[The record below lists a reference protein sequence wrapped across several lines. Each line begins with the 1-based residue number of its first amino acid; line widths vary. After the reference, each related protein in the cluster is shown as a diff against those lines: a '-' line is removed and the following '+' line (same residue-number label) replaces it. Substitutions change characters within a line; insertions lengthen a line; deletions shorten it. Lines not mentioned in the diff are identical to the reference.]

1 MTRQQL
7 HDLID
12 VVPEDAI
19 PHLGEILEDLLEE
32 NTASDPIWENS
43 EFLAHV
49 IERVRLS
56 EEALARGEF
65 VPMADAK
72 KRFAKW
78 LKP

>member
-7 HDLID
+7 HELID

-19 PHLGEILEDLLEE
+19 SHLGEILEDLLEE
-32 NTASDPIWENS
+32 NTASDPIWENP
-43 EFLAHV
+43 EFVAHAT
-49 IERVRLS
+49 ERVRMG

-65 VPMADAK
+65 VSMEDAK